1 MHDPA
6 AEVHCNARLASR
18 SRAVGR
24 DRLMTIAAAS
34 IAKPLL
40 GAALAVLVAAG
51 CFMLMRKRARSAA
64 PLPCAEA
71 LGNPP
76 QSDEPAVVQLTPG
89 QAIGAIADD
98 SCGRLLRCEPAFK
111 GAVASS
117 MPTRSSRACATPR
130 AAGAWPLRDCR
141 PRRA

>member
-1 MHDPA
+1 MHDAA
-6 AEVHCNARLASR
+6 AESMRVALG
-18 SRAVGR
+18 GR
-24 DRLMTIAAAS
+24 TLMTLAAAS

-76 QSDEPAVVQLTPG
+76 QSDEPAVVQLSPE

-98 SCGRLLRCEPAFK
+98 SSWPAIALRARVQGCGGVVYADSQLTRMCHAASGGRLAF
-111 GAVASS
+111 
-117 MPTRSSRACATPR
+117 C
-130 AAGAWPLRDCR
+130 DCR